1 MRTTLEIPD
10 RLISEAMKASNQRTK
25 TGVIIA
31 ALEEFVRRS
40 RLQRLKRY
48 RGRLDCEIDLDVLRK
63 RK

>member
-40 RLQRLKRY
+40 RLQGLKRY